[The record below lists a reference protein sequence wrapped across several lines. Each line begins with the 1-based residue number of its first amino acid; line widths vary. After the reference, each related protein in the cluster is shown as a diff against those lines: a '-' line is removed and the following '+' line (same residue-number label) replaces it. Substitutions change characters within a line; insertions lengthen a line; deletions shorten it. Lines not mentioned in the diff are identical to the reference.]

1 MMCTTLWY
9 DWTCFGTLVI
19 AKLWSSMVFLNCI
32 KNYLQPVVPEDLL
45 SFDILRKQTLFFF
58 PVWISTP
65 LSVYPRF
72 PWGTQAI
79 WCLKY
84 KLQMVTSQ
92 CTLIIGYGVVI
103 LLGIVA
109 TWVVRIQSEYLHS
122 GWVSYCI
129 WDLVD
134 WCKSMC
140 CRDEILLLNSNAF
153 VPYVQ
158 CLFS

>member
-9 DWTCFGTLVI
+9 GWTCCGTLVI
-19 AKLWSSMVFLNCI
+19 AKLWSSMVLLKLYQELSSTCCSRGSFEFWH
-32 KNYLQPVVPEDLL
+32 PEEAN
-45 SFDILRKQTLFFF
+45 SVFS